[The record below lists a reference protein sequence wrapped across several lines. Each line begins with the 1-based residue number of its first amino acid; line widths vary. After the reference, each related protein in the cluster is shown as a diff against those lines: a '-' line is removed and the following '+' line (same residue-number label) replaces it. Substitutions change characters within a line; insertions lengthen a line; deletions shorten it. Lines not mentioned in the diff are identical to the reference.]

1 MSIDAMRRNY
11 DAGELTEQ
19 QAGDDPI
26 ALFRRWF
33 DQAREA
39 NAGEWYEANAMT
51 LATVDES
58 GAPDARIVL
67 LKSIED
73 QGVVFFTNYTSTKA
87 KQIESQPTVALVFHW
102 AWLERQVRI
111 VGKASKIDR
120 KASEE
125 YFATRP
131 RGSQLGAWVSEQ
143 SEPATRDA
151 LAERLAELEKQFDGQ
166 DVPCP
171 PQWGGYFV
179 EARRIEFWQ
188 GRPNRLHDR
197 LVYEKGESGWTR
209 VRLSP

>member
-33 DQAREA
+33 EDAKDA

-73 QGVVFFTNYTSTKA
+73 QGVMFYTNYTSAKA
-87 KQIESQPTVALVFHW
+87 KQIERQPTVALVFHW

-111 VGKASKIDR
+111 VGKASKVDR
-120 KASEE
+120 QTSEA

-143 SEPATRDA
+143 SEPTTREE

-197 LVYEKGESGWTR
+197 LVYEKGEDGWAR

>member
-33 DQAREA
+33 AEAKDA
-39 NAGEWYEANAMT
+39 NAGEWYETNAMT

-58 GAPDARIVL
+58 GTPDARIVL

-73 QGVVFFTNYTSTKA
+73 EGVVFYTNYTSAKA
-87 KQIESQPTVALVFHW
+87 KQIEGQPTVALVFHW

-111 VGKASKIDR
+111 VGRASKIDR
-120 KASEE
+120 KTSEQ

-143 SEPATRDA
+143 SEPTTREA
-151 LAERLAELEKQFDGQ
+151 LAERLAELEKQFDGR

-179 EARRIEFWQ
+179 EAKRFEFWQ

-197 LVYEKGESGWTR
+197 LVYEKGEGGWTR